1 LLMGHFA
8 RVLDALYAST
18 YGKIQVKPVPKVEG
32 EVDAKVEKKD
42 LKERDKNVKSNIMAV
57 SVVMP
62 WCRGDV
68 LRGIW
73 GADETWLRW
82 FM

>member
-1 LLMGHFA
+1 MA
-8 RVLDALYAST
+8 RLGLILDALAEST
-18 YGKIQVKPVPKVEG
+18 YGKEKPVPSADGDV
-32 EVDAKVEKKD
+32 KVEKK
-42 LKERDKNVKSNIMAV
+42 NVVGNTKSNIMAV